1 MNSTNTKDRILIVE
15 KSPGMDYRQAIC
27 QYVRKACRIVADH
40 IEDYVPDKVYTEYP
54 GEIVVR
60 LPLDG
65 FATIEVNTNT
75 VLLKD

>member
-1 MNSTNTKDRILIVE
+1 MKPTNLKDRILTVK
-15 KSPGMDYRQAIC
+15 KSHDMDYKQSIC
-27 QYVRKACRIVADH
+27 EYVRRACRIVSDS